1 MLRIRS
7 TAAMAGLVSAVALGV
22 GVISGPAA
30 AGRAGPSHSIPVP
43 PVDARPT
50 ARISRAI
57 SEIAVI
63 RHYGQPTNA
72 SGYSA
77 IVVTGARQAWAFGG
91 TNPGGPSLPV
101 AERWNGTT
109 ATPATLPPGLR
120 GFISDASAPSARD
133 VWAASQYGGY
143 VLHWNGRAWHVA
155 RRWAGGQ
162 ITGLT
167 AISSTDV
174 WTFGTTATGSRGSGT
189 WQFNGT
195 SWHSVA
201 GLAGSIYRA
210 SAVSRRDIWAIAA
223 GPAADSI
230 LRYEDGTWHLVRT
243 GRALAGVQ
251 PHDILAISERDVW
264 VLGNQ
269 VGRSG
274 VVRLVLAHWNG
285 ARWARLMSGEHAWAG
300 RLAPGPRGTVLVT
313 ATPANA
319 SATGLILEASAHGWQ
334 LAISIQSGLG
344 SGVSDVATI
353 RGTRWYWATG
363 GILTRLGGDAAIWTG
378 PLARA
383 VHHADDDV

>member
-7 TAAMAGLVSAVALGV
+7 TAAMAGLVPAIALGV
-22 GVISGPAA
+22 GVISGPGAA
-30 AGRAGPSHSIPVP
+30 RPAGLSHSVTAR

-50 ARISRAI
+50 ARISRTV
-57 SEIAVI
+57 SEVAVI

-109 ATPATLPPGLR
+109 ATPATLPAGLR

-133 VWAASQYGGY
+133 IWAASQYGGY
-143 VLHWNGRAWHVA
+143 VLHWNGRHWQVA
-155 RRWAGGQ
+155 RRWGGGQ
-162 ITGLT
+162 ITGLA

-174 WTFGTTATGSRGSGT
+174 WTFGTTATGSRESGT
-189 WQFNGT
+189 WHFNGT
-195 SWHSVA
+195 SWHSVS
-201 GLAGSIYRA
+201 GLARSIYRA

-223 GPAADSI
+223 SPGADSI
-230 LRYEDGTWHLVRT
+230 LRYNGGTWRLLRT
-243 GRALAGVQ
+243 GRALTGVQ
-251 PHDILAISERDVW
+251 PHDILAISWRDVW
-264 VLGNQ
+264 VVGNQ
-269 VGRSG
+269 VDRSG
-274 VVRLVLAHWNG
+274 VRLVLAHWNG
-285 ARWARLMSGEHAWAG
+285 AHWTRLVSSEHAWAG
-300 RLAPGPRGTVLVT
+300 RLSPGPRGTVLVT

-334 LAISIQSGLG
+334 VAISIQSGLG

-353 RGTRWYWATG
+353 RGTRWFWATG

-383 VHHADDDV
+383 AHHADDDA